1 MPATEVNQLP
11 VKRQL
16 TLRYSRAATIMV
28 VRYRDTDGTYLP
40 IEVQAA
46 LATDWLDEGGTNVLD
61 CTVTAVSNE
70 GQEVTIA
77 AADWAT
83 AAVPFTDLKCEEV
96 RAHPN
101 QENVW
106 ILYCDKSGPGAP
118 SSDWALVD
126 AAVRYSGSNATATS
140 SAMFESAG
148 YVVTYKQTC
157 KWVSRNNNWTVSS
170 CTAPLR
176 TSSFPLG

>member
-28 VRYRDTDGTYLP
+28 LRYRDTDGTYLP

-70 GQEVTIA
+70 GQEITVA

-83 AAVPFTDLKCEEV
+83 AAVPFTDLKCEVVAKVSGGEWETVAVFDVEV
-96 RAHPN
+96 VGHIVEPAPT
-101 QENVW
+101 E
-106 ILYCDKSGPGAP
+106 GP
-118 SSDWALVD
+118 
-126 AAVRYSGSNATATS
+126 
-140 SAMFESAG
+140 
-148 YVVTYKQTC
+148 
-157 KWVSRNNNWTVSS
+157 
-170 CTAPLR
+170 
-176 TSSFPLG
+176 

>member
-1 MPATEVNQLP
+1 MKKLVLI
-11 VKRQL
+11 L
-16 TLRYSRAATIMV
+16 
-28 VRYRDTDGTYLP
+28 
-40 IEVQAA
+40 AA
-46 LATDWLDEGGTNVLD
+46 LVLSVLACTPSAEVIERDAVDRIADALD
-61 CTVTAVSNE
+61 
-70 GQEVTIA
+70 I
-77 AADWAT
+77 
-83 AAVPFTDLKCEEV
+83 TDLKCEEV